1 MAYQAR
7 VTFSLD
13 MNLNLHSDYFD
24 SPIILTFRLFWQSYY
39 FDIPIIFDILN
50 IFDFPDYFRHVET
63 QHIISTIEFSP
74 AMTVFR
80 IFPGN
85 RWTACCT

>member
-24 SPIILTFRLFWQSYY
+24 SPIILTFRLFWQSDY